1 MGSHFDRIGVCTGL
15 HGGGRTKEEISQPI
29 ILQRRAALRIPPNPV
44 VKAAHSIT
52 YDYASSGRYAK
63 GTEHAVG
70 GTHTVLA
77 TDEEFAAWT
86 R

>member
-1 MGSHFDRIGVCTGL
+1 MVEKQ
-15 HGGGRTKEEISQPI
+15 RT
-29 ILQRRAALRIPPNPV
+29 
-44 VKAAHSIT
+44 SIT
-52 YDYASSGRYAK
+52 YDYASSGIDYAK
-63 GTEHAVG
+63 GTEHTVG